1 LAPDEVVPPVG
12 TLQYLLCGALQ
23 FLSVLGYFYLISLV
37 SYECYEW
44 ISAGSGFVDIFGRA
58 ILAGGA
64 ELLGISILPI
74 LAKWML
80 IGRWKPQQIRV
91 WSLEYF
97 RFWLVKTLV
106 RLNPLVLF
114 VGSPIYILYLR
125 ALGAK
130 IGRDVL
136 ILSPQVPVCTDL
148 LTIGDN
154 TVVCKDSFFSCYNAH
169 DGLIHTGP
177 VTIGKDAYVGEMTV
191 LDIGSS
197 LGDGAQL
204 GHSSSLHSGQ
214 SVPEGEH
221 RCGSPARQRTEAD
234 YRKVAPAECGTLRK
248 IAYSAFMLLNGFV
261 ILAFF
266 LTATTMLISM
276 IAERAHFEEIGSPAF
291 SYLTFYVDALI
302 VSLLLFVGSI
312 LFALLYVVCV
322 PRLLN
327 LAIKPDK
334 VYPLYGYHYWVKQAI
349 GRASNVRFFIHLFG
363 DSSYIVHYLRG
374 IGYDLSQDV
383 VQTGSNFGADIKH
396 DNPFLVSIGR
406 GTVIADGLSV
416 VNTDYSNTSFRVSRV
431 TIGPDCFLG
440 NSVVYPSQGRTGANC
455 LLATK
460 VMIPVEGDV
469 WEDVGLLG
477 SPSFEI
483 PRTVQRDRD
492 LSQTEDGEDQDR
504 KLAAKNKH
512 NLVTMGLFLLSEW
525 PLSLLITLLFFGAG
539 GLSRTLGVSMFAL
552 ALMLTLVVRTGYHM
566 LVERAST
573 LFQVLQPQQCSIY
586 DPYFW
591 YHERYWKLMV
601 LRNHLTVLDGT
612 PFKSFAW
619 RLLGVRIG
627 KRVFDDGCYL
637 TEKTMVAIGDGC
649 TLNSGS
655 IVQSHSQEDGGFKS
669 DNITI
674 GAGCT
679 LGINSW
685 VHYGVK
691 MGGGAQLAADAFLM
705 KGEEVPP
712 HTRWAGNPASQ
723 VRNDYFAEAA
733 MVAATSP
740 SRTATSLATTA
751 SGG

>member
-1 LAPDEVVPPVG
+1 M
-12 TLQYLLCGALQ
+12 Q
-23 FLSVLGYFYLISLV
+23 FLSAFGYSYLIALV
-37 SYECYEW
+37 SIQGYKW
-44 ISAGSGFVDIFGRA
+44 ISAGSGFVDIYGRA
-58 ILAGGA
+58 ILASGA
-64 ELLGISILPI
+64 GFLGLCILPI

-114 VGSPIYILYLR
+114 AGSPIFIFYLR

-154 TVVCKDSFFSCYNAH
+154 TVICKDSFFSCYSAH
-169 DGLIHTGP
+169 DGVIHTGP
-177 VTIGKDAYVGEMTV
+177 VTIGKNAFVGEMTV
-191 LDIGSS
+191 LEIGSS

-204 GHSSSLHSGQ
+204 GHSSSLHAGQ

-221 RCGSPARQRTEAD
+221 RCGSPARQRTEVD
-234 YRKVAPAECGTLRK
+234 YRQVDPAECGALRK
-248 IAYSAFMLLNGFV
+248 IAYSAFVLLSGLV
-261 ILAFF
+261 ISAFLLSAVTV
-266 LTATTMLISM
+266 LTPM
-276 IAERAHFEEIGSPAF
+276 IVERPHFAAPGSGAF
-291 SYLTFYVDALI
+291 SHWTFYGDALI
-302 VSLLLFVGSI
+302 MSLLLFVGSI
-312 LFALLYVVCV
+312 LLGLLYVVTV

-334 VYPLYGYHYWVKQAI
+334 VYPLYGFHYWVHRAI
-349 GRASNVRFFIHLFG
+349 GRMSNVKFFIHLFG
-363 DSSYIVHYLRG
+363 DSSYIVHYLRA

-383 VQTGSNFGADIKH
+383 VQTGSNFGSSVKH

-406 GTVIADGLSV
+406 GTMIADWLSM
-416 VNTDYSNTSFRVSRV
+416 VNADYSNTSFRVSRV
-431 TIGPDCFLG
+431 TIGPDNFLG
-440 NSVVYPSQGRTGANC
+440 NAVVYPSQGRTGANC

-460 VMIPVEGDV
+460 VMVPVEGDV
-469 WEDVGLLG
+469 REGVGLLG

-483 PRTVQRDRD
+483 PRSVRRDIE
-492 LSQTEDGEDQDR
+492 LSRSEDGKERDR

-512 NLVTMGLFLLSEW
+512 NLVTMGLFLLAQW
-525 PLSLLITLLFFGAG
+525 FLSFLMVLLFFGAG
-539 GLSRTLGVSMFAL
+539 ILYETVGVSMFVL
-552 ALMLTLVVRTGYHM
+552 ALMLAQFVRTGYHV

-573 LFQVLQPQQCSIY
+573 LFQALQPQQCSIY

-591 YHERYWKLMV
+591 YHERYWKLVV
-601 LRNHLTVLDGT
+601 LPSHLAMFDGT
-612 PFKSFAW
+612 PFKSFIW

-627 KRVFDDGCYL
+627 KRVFDDGCYIS
-637 TEKTMVAIGDGC
+637 ERTMVAIGDGC

-655 IVQSHSQEDGGFKS
+655 VIQSHSQEDGGFKS
-669 DNITI
+669 DCITI

-679 LGINSW
+679 LGVNSW

-691 MGGGAQLAADAFLM
+691 MGDGAQLAADAFLM

-712 HTRWAGNPASQ
+712 HTRWEGNPASQ
-723 VRNDYFAEAA
+723 VQNDDFAEVA
-733 MVAATSP
+733 MVAVTPPSP
-740 SRTATSLATTA
+740 TNPVAMG